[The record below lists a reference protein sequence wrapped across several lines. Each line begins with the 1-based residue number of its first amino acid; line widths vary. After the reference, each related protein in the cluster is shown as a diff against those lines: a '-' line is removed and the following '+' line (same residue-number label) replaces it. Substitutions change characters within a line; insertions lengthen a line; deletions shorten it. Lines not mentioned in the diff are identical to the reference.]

1 MPCKRM
7 RKKWK
12 KQTKSVD
19 GEREREGLM
28 FVVYIPIP
36 MSKTMAGPSNHREG
50 GKGGMN
56 ACVNTP

>member
-1 MPCKRM
+1 MTVPCKRM

-36 MSKTMAGPSNHREG
+36 MSKQWRDPQITEKEEREE
-50 GKGGMN
+50 
-56 ACVNTP
+56 